1 MNELAKWTSKGR
13 SEVICQH
20 IPMRRFDRSHR
31 FLVVTQTHF
40 LMVTSMIESFEKK
53 VAFVTGAGRGIGFAT
68 AKAFAEAGAAVA
80 LTDVDEAAAISAA
93 EELTRAGHRAVG
105 IGCDVSIEA
114 SVAAAVQRTVVALG
128 GLDAAYNNAGLH
140 VPSVETADA
149 LAEDFDRAIAVN
161 LRGVWLCMKYQ
172 LRHMREQGSG
182 AIVNCSSQSGLT
194 GIAGLGAY
202 TASKHA
208 VIGLTRAA
216 ALEYARKGIR
226 INAICPGTTD
236 TPMVAAAIESHPNS
250 MRAVIEDIPLGRMG
264 KPEEIAS
271 AVLWLCS
278 SGAGFMIGQIVA
290 PDGGY
295 TTR

>member
-1 MNELAKWTSKGR
+1 MN
-13 SEVICQH
+13 Q
-20 IPMRRFDRSHR
+20 
-31 FLVVTQTHF
+31 
-40 LMVTSMIESFEKK
+40 SFKSQ
-53 VAFVTGAGRGIGFAT
+53 VAFVTGGAGGIGYAV

-80 LTDVDEAAAISAA
+80 LTDINHEAAVAAA
-93 EELTRAGHRAVG
+93 ETLKRAGHLAMG
-105 IGCDVSIEA
+105 IGCDVTDET
-114 SVAAAVQRTVVALG
+114 SVAAAVRRTVVELG
-128 GLDAAYNNAGLH
+128 SLHLAYNNAGIH

-161 LRGVWLCMKYQ
+161 LRGVWLSMKQ
-172 LRHMREQGSG
+172 ELIHMRDNGG
-182 AIVNCSSQSGLT
+182 GVIVNCSSQSGLV

-208 VIGLTRAA
+208 VIGLTKAA

-226 INAICPGTTD
+226 INTICPGTTD
-236 TPMVAAAIESHPNS
+236 TPMVAAAMKSHPES
-250 MRAVIEDIPLGRMG
+250 MQAVIDEIPIGRMG

-278 SGAGFMIGQIVA
+278 PGAGFMTGQIIA

-295 TTR
+295 TAQ